1 MLAMSERQALYRK
14 HRPQT
19 FSDLVGQEHIS
30 RTLGNA
36 ITHGKI
42 AHAYLFT
49 GPRGTGKTSSA
60 RILAKAL
67 NCEKGPTPNPCVVR
81 KDDPASLE
89 AACPAC
95 KGITDG
101 SFVDVI
107 EIDAASN
114 NGVDDARDLRE
125 KVRFAPVAGRYKVY
139 IIDEV
144 HMLSNAA
151 FNALLKTIEEPPPN
165 LVFILATTD
174 IHKVLPTVISRCQR
188 FDFQRIPF
196 PAMVSHLERIA
207 AEEQVSVAHAGI
219 EALAK
224 RADGGLRDA
233 LSLLDQVIS
242 TGSATISAEDVF
254 NSLGLMSAD
263 AVLGLG
269 KALADRQPAEA
280 IALIQALLAKGYD
293 HYAVLREWME
303 LYRHLMLLQMAGDR
317 ASALDVPSW
326 LLDGLKP
333 LTERFSASEILYS
346 LEVLRETEALLKGSH
361 QMTIWLEAAAVRL
374 ASRDEIPSVKA
385 LSERVTELEER
396 LAALSQGGMR
406 PVTRD
411 AAPMRQ
417 APPRPEPVAPPAA
430 APAPHATPSAPV
442 APPASA
448 PQGMPQASRDHAENR
463 PVAPAPTPAAS
474 ATAASPVTMGGGAD
488 VLGKVIDAVNRVH
501 RSTGSLLSQHGVF
514 ARFEAE
520 TVTIGIKPTVKMF
533 FEKQDRRAY
542 IDKAI
547 KATFGAEARVQLT
560 FDQSASAVPA
570 KQAEAPS
577 SEPVAPP
584 APVAPAATSPT
595 PAIAPQVSPE
605 PPQAASSPT
614 VQSPAVQ
621 PPTAS
626 VPHEAERAVP
636 LAPPVPE
643 PAISEPP
650 AEVVGNDDA
659 PPLDFDLPDR
669 EAPPEE
675 DWGMPTTD
683 STEDYS
689 LGVPLT
695 PVMTE
700 RPAPTSASD
709 DVVGKAAE
717 IFSGRVI
724 DPLE

>member
-81 KDDPASLE
+81 KDDPASLA

-165 LVFILATTD
+165 LVFVLATTD

-196 PAMVSHLERIA
+196 PAMVDHLERIA
-207 AEEQVSVAHAGI
+207 LEERVSVARAGI

-242 TGSATISAEDVF
+242 TGSETISAEDVF
-254 NSLGLMSAD
+254 NALGLMSAE
-263 AVLGLG
+263 AVIGLG
-269 KALADRQPAEA
+269 NALAERQPAEA
-280 IALIQALLAKGYD
+280 IALIQALLARGYD
-293 HYAVLREWME
+293 HHAVLREWME

-317 ASALDVPSW
+317 AAALDVPSW

-333 LTERFSASEILYS
+333 LTARFSPSEILYS
-346 LEVLRETEALLKGSH
+346 LEVLRETESLLKGSH

-374 ASRDEIPSVKA
+374 ASRDDIPSVKA
-385 LSERVTELEER
+385 LSERVAELEER
-396 LAALSQGGMR
+396 LAALSQGGVRLPAREAAAVR
-406 PVTRD
+406 PAPVRPEPRPEAIAPAAAVAPPASMAPASPAPVSPAPVSPAPVVRD
-411 AAPMRQ
+411 AAPMT
-417 APPRPEPVAPPAA
+417 
-430 APAPHATPSAPV
+430 APAPAAPV
-442 APPASA
+442 
-448 PQGMPQASRDHAENR
+448 
-463 PVAPAPTPAAS
+463 
-474 ATAASPVTMGGGAD
+474 TAGGAD

-514 ARFEAE
+514 ARFESE
-520 TVTIGIKPTVKMF
+520 TVTVSIKPTVKMF

-542 IDKAI
+542 IEKAI
-547 KATFGAEARVQLT
+547 KATFGANARMHLT
-560 FDQSASAVPA
+560 FDAAPASA
-570 KQAEAPS
+570 
-577 SEPVAPP
+577 
-584 APVAPAATSPT
+584 AAPT
-595 PAIAPQVSPE
+595 PAAPAPQVPAPQVAAPQE
-605 PPQAASSPT
+605 PAPQEPVEIAPPPAAQPVSHD
-614 VQSPAVQ
+614 PAI
-621 PPTAS
+621 PSAELS
-626 VPHEAERAVP
+626 VPHASA
-636 LAPPVPE
+636 
-643 PAISEPP
+643 SE
-650 AEVVGNDDA
+650 
-659 PPLDFDLPDR
+659 FDVPDR

-675 DWGMPTTD
+675 DWPETTSS
-683 STEDYS
+683 STEDLG
-689 LGVPLT
+689 LGVPLSA
-695 PVMTE
+695 PVLD
-700 RPAPTSASD
+700 RPAGRPASD

-724 DPLE
+724 DPID

>member
-14 HRPQT
+14 YRPQT

-165 LVFILATTD
+165 LVFVLATTD
-174 IHKVLPTVISRCQR
+174 VHKVLPTVISRCQR

-196 PAMVSHLERIA
+196 PAMVSHLEQVA
-207 AEEQVSVAHAGI
+207 AKEQVTIARAGL

-242 TGSATISAEDVF
+242 TGSDPISAEDVF

-263 AVLGLG
+263 ALIGLG

-280 IALIQALLAKGYD
+280 IALIQALLARGYD
-293 HYAVLREWME
+293 HYAVLREWLE
-303 LYRHLMLLQMAGDR
+303 LFRHLMLLQMAGER
-317 ASALDVPSW
+317 AADLDVPSW
-326 LLDGLKP
+326 LMEGLKP
-333 LTERFSASEILYS
+333 LTARFSPSEILYAM
-346 LEVLRETEALLKGSH
+346 EVLRETESLLKGSH

-374 ASRDEIPSVKA
+374 ANRDEIPSVKA
-385 LSERVTELEER
+385 LAERVSSLEER
-396 LAALSQGGMR
+396 LASLAQGGLR
-406 PVTRD
+406 PS
-411 AAPMRQ
+411 A
-417 APPRPEPVAPPAA
+417 APPRPGTVPATQVPAPVPQPSAA
-430 APAPHATPSAPV
+430 APASTPV
-442 APPASA
+442 AVS
-448 PQGMPQASRDHAENR
+448 
-463 PVAPAPTPAAS
+463 PAAS
-474 ATAASPVTMGGGAD
+474 RPAGDPLPSPSAAGAMRGGAD
-488 VLGKVIDAVNRVH
+488 VLAKVIDGVNRVH
-501 RSTGSLLSQHGVF
+501 RSTGSLLSQHGLF

-520 TVTIGIKPTVKMF
+520 TVTLGIKPTVKMF

-547 KATFGAEARVQLT
+547 KATFGANVRVQLT
-560 FDQSASAVPA
+560 FDGVIPTAASPSA
-570 KQAEAPS
+570 APS
-577 SEPVAPP
+577 AAPQSTVQPP
-584 APVAPAATSPT
+584 AAAPLAA
-595 PAIAPQVSPE
+595 APSPE
-605 PPQAASSPT
+605 PHA
-614 VQSPAVQ
+614 PAVDPRPQ
-621 PPTAS
+621 TLDVLPSEPSLPST
-626 VPHEAERAVP
+626 
-636 LAPPVPE
+636 PPVPVD
-643 PAISEPP
+643 A
-650 AEVVGNDDA
+650 DD
-659 PPLDFDLPDR
+659 FGVPDR
-669 EAPPEE
+669 EPPPEE
-675 DWGMPTTD
+675 AWNEPTSE
-683 STEDYS
+683 STEELG
-689 LGVPLT
+689 LGVPLST
-695 PVMTE
+695 LPDTTAAL
-700 RPAPTSASD
+700 PAAPD
-709 DVVGKAAE
+709 ELVGKATE

-724 DPLE
+724 EPID

>member
-81 KDDPASLE
+81 KDDPASLA

-95 KGITDG
+95 KGITEG

-165 LVFILATTD
+165 LVFVLATTD
-174 IHKVLPTVISRCQR
+174 VHKVLPTVISRCQR

-196 PAMVSHLERIA
+196 PAMVNHLEQIA
-207 AEEQVSVAHAGI
+207 GEEQVSVARAGL

-242 TGSATISAEDVF
+242 TGSETISAEDVF
-254 NSLGLMSAD
+254 NALGLMSAE
-263 AVLGLG
+263 AVIGLG
-269 KALADRQPAEA
+269 TALAERQPAEA
-280 IALIQALLAKGYD
+280 IALIQALLARGYD

-317 ASALDVPSW
+317 AAALDVPSW

-333 LTERFSASEILYS
+333 LTQRFSASEILYS

-374 ASRDEIPSVKA
+374 ASRDDIPSVKA
-385 LSERVTELEER
+385 LSERVAELEER
-396 LAALSQGGMR
+396 IASLSQGGLR
-406 PVTRD
+406 PVARE
-411 AAPMRQ
+411 AAPVRP
-417 APPRPEPVAPPAA
+417 APAAPRPEPRPEPS
-430 APAPHATPSAPV
+430 APAPAPPTAVAAATPLVPAPAVRESSAVSADTRQVAPAAPV
-442 APPASA
+442 A
-448 PQGMPQASRDHAENR
+448 M
-463 PVAPAPTPAAS
+463 
-474 ATAASPVTMGGGAD
+474 GGAD

-514 ARFEAE
+514 ARFESE
-520 TVTIGIKPTVKMF
+520 TVSIGIKPTVKMF

-542 IDKAI
+542 IEKAI
-547 KATFGAEARVQLT
+547 KATFGASARMQLT
-560 FDQSASAVPA
+560 FDVTAPAAPAAPVTVPA
-570 KQAEAPS
+570 
-577 SEPVAPP
+577 
-584 APVAPAATSPT
+584 APVATSSTPPLAPMSVAPSAPATPAPEPEAPAAK
-595 PAIAPQVSPE
+595 PASNAPMAPS
-605 PPQAASSPT
+605 
-614 VQSPAVQ
+614 
-621 PPTAS
+621 
-626 VPHEAERAVP
+626 AERSVP
-636 LAPPVPE
+636 LAAPPLPPTPEPVPE
-643 PAISEPP
+643 PLGMVP
-650 AEVVGNDDA
+650 AETA
-659 PPLDFDLPDR
+659 PGTGMTDPFAIPDR

-675 DWGMPTTD
+675 EWPEPTTE
-683 STEDYS
+683 STEDLG
-689 LGVPLT
+689 LGVPLSA
-695 PVMTE
+695 PGME
-700 RPAPTSASD
+700 RPPVRPASD
-709 DVVGKAAE
+709 DVIGKTAE

-724 DPLE
+724 DPID

>member
-81 KDDPASLE
+81 KEDPASLA

-165 LVFILATTD
+165 LVFVLATTD
-174 IHKVLPTVISRCQR
+174 VHKVLPTVISRCQR

-196 PAMVSHLERIA
+196 PAMVDHLERIA
-207 AEEQVSVAHAGI
+207 GQEQVSVARAGI

-224 RADGGLRDA
+224 RADGGLRDG

-242 TGSATISAEDVF
+242 TGSGTISAEDVF
-254 NSLGLMSAD
+254 NALGLMSAE

-269 KALADRQPAEA
+269 KALADKQPAEA
-280 IALIQALLAKGYD
+280 IALIQALLAQGYD

-317 ASALDVPSW
+317 AAALDVPSW
-326 LLDGLKP
+326 LMDGLKP

-374 ASRDEIPSVKA
+374 ASRDDIPSIKA

-396 LAALSQGGMR
+396 LASLGQGGMR
-406 PVTRD
+406 PVAR
-411 AAPMRQ
+411 
-417 APPRPEPVAPPAA
+417 EA
-430 APAPHATPSAPV
+430 APARPAPAPARPAEPAIAPPPAQAGPVREPAHPPADARPPVPAAAPV
-442 APPASA
+442 APPVSA
-448 PQGMPQASRDHAENR
+448 PVS
-463 PVAPAPTPAAS
+463 
-474 ATAASPVTMGGGAD
+474 SPSLGGAD
-488 VLGKVIDAVNRVH
+488 VLGKVIDGVNRVH
-501 RSTGSLLSQHGVF
+501 RSTGSLLGQHGVF
-514 ARFEAE
+514 ARFESE
-520 TVTIGIKPTVKMF
+520 TVTLGIKPTVKMF

-542 IDKAI
+542 IEKAI
-547 KATFGAEARVQLT
+547 KATFGANARVQLT
-560 FDQSASAVPA
+560 FENGPPASTGVASTPASA
-570 KQAEAPS
+570 
-577 SEPVAPP
+577 P
-584 APVAPAATSPT
+584 APAPMADPT
-595 PAIAPQVSPE
+595 PAPPMPPAAAAPLAVTPPE
-605 PPQAASSPT
+605 PQ
-614 VQSPAVQ
+614 PA
-621 PPTAS
+621 PSAPLPAMEPSAERS
-626 VPHEAERAVP
+626 VPHA
-636 LAPPVPE
+636 AP
-643 PAISEPP
+643 ALEPP
-650 AEVVGNDDA
+650 AEA
-659 PPLDFDLPDR
+659 PQAALTADFEVPDR
-669 EAPPEE
+669 EPPSDE
-675 DWGMPTTD
+675 DWSEPTTD
-683 STEDYS
+683 STEDLS
-689 LGVPLT
+689 LGVPLAPT
-695 PVMTE
+695 VMD
-700 RPAPTSASD
+700 RPAPPPASD

-724 DPLE
+724 DPIE

>member
-81 KDDPASLE
+81 RDDPASLAE
-89 AACPAC
+89 ACSAC

-165 LVFILATTD
+165 LVFVLATTD

-196 PAMVSHLERIA
+196 PAMVDHLTRIA
-207 AEEQVSVAHAGI
+207 SEEAVSVERAGL
-219 EALAK
+219 EAIAK

-242 TGSATISAEDVF
+242 AGSASISASDVF

-263 AVLGLG
+263 ALIGLG
-269 KALADRQPAEA
+269 NALADGQPAEA
-280 IALIQALLAKGYD
+280 ISLIQALLARGYD

-303 LYRHLMLLQMAGDR
+303 LYRHLMLMQMAGDR
-317 ASALDVPSW
+317 ASSLDVPSW
-326 LLDGLKP
+326 LMDGLKP
-333 LTERFSASEILYS
+333 LTERFSSSEILFS

-374 ASRDEIPSVKA
+374 SSREAIPSIKA
-385 LSERVTELEER
+385 LAERVNELEER
-396 LAALSQGGMR
+396 LASLSQGGVR
-406 PVTRD
+406 PVARE
-411 AAPMRQ
+411 A
-417 APPRPEPVAPPAA
+417 APPRPTPARPAPAA
-430 APAPHATPSAPV
+430 PVSAP
-442 APPASA
+442 
-448 PQGMPQASRDHAENR
+448 
-463 PVAPAPTPAAS
+463 APAPTPVATSPTAPEPPAPPAPTLEAPPAS
-474 ATAASPVTMGGGAD
+474 SRLATGGTD
-488 VLGKVIDAVNRVH
+488 VLSKVIDGVNRLH
-501 RSTGSLLSQHGVF
+501 RSTGSLLSQHALF

-533 FEKQDRRAY
+533 FEKQDRRAT

-547 KATFGAEARVQLT
+547 KATFGAEARAVLT
-560 FDQSASAVPA
+560 FDA
-570 KQAEAPS
+570 
-577 SEPVAPP
+577 APP
-584 APVAPAATSPT
+584 SAPAATPAAMPT
-595 PAIAPQVSPE
+595 NPAPSH
-605 PPQAASSPT
+605 PPAGLAT
-614 VQSPAVQ
+614 
-621 PPTAS
+621 
-626 VPHEAERAVP
+626 AERAVP
-636 LAPPVPE
+636 SAPVIAPAPTPAASPPTAAAPE
-643 PAISEPP
+643 SSALSE
-650 AEVVGNDDA
+650 
-659 PPLDFDLPDR
+659 
-669 EAPPEE
+669 PPEE
-675 DWGMPTTD
+675 DPWAIDLPPID
-683 STEDYS
+683 LEPPAPEVWPESSTESTGD
-689 LGVPLT
+689 LPVDVPLASAILDRQ
-695 PVMTE
+695 PL
-700 RPAPTSASD
+700 PAASD
-709 DVVGKAAE
+709 DVIGKAAE

-724 DPLE
+724 EPIE

>member
-19 FSDLVGQEHIS
+19 FSDLVGQDHIS

-36 ITHGKI
+36 ITHAKI

-81 KDDPASLE
+81 RDDPASLE

-165 LVFILATTD
+165 LVFVLATTD

-196 PAMVSHLERIA
+196 PAMVAHLERIA
-207 AEEQVSVAHAGI
+207 AEEAVGVERAGL
-219 EALAK
+219 EAIAK

-242 TGSATISAEDVF
+242 TGAAAISAADVF
-254 NSLGLMSAD
+254 DSLGLMSAE

-269 KALADRQPAEA
+269 RALADRQPAEA
-280 IALIQALLAKGYD
+280 IALIQALLARGYD
-293 HYAVLREWME
+293 HHAVLREWME
-303 LYRHLMLLQMAGDR
+303 LYRHLMLLQLAGER
-317 ASALDVPSW
+317 AAALDVPSW
-326 LLDGLKP
+326 LMDGLQP
-333 LTERFSASEILYS
+333 LVTCFTPSEILYS
-346 LEVLRETEALLKGSH
+346 LEVLRETEGLLKGSH

-374 ASRDEIPSVKA
+374 AGRDEIPSIKA
-385 LSERVTELEER
+385 LAERVTELEER
-396 LAALSQGGMR
+396 LAAGIKPAPVVREALPPRTPPVAAAPITPPPSAPAPSTSIPPAPIA
-406 PVTRD
+406 PVTRPVPAQP
-411 AAPMRQ
+411 AAP
-417 APPRPEPVAPPAA
+417 
-430 APAPHATPSAPV
+430 S
-442 APPASA
+442 
-448 PQGMPQASRDHAENR
+448 
-463 PVAPAPTPAAS
+463 
-474 ATAASPVTMGGGAD
+474 GAD
-488 VLGKVIDAVNRVH
+488 VLGKVIDGVNRVH

-520 TVTIGIKPTVKMF
+520 TVTIGIKPNFKMF

-547 KATFGAEARVQLT
+547 KATFGAQARTVLT
-560 FDQSASAVPA
+560 FDGA
-570 KQAEAPS
+570 
-577 SEPVAPP
+577 APP
-584 APVAPAATSPT
+584 PAAPTASPT
-595 PAIAPQVSPE
+595 PALPATERTVPSSAELPASEPVPPAPE
-605 PPQAASSPT
+605 PEVPEVAALAEVLPE
-614 VQSPAVQ
+614 AFEAL
-621 PPTAS
+621 PPDVDEPWREPPSESTDDL
-626 VPHEAERAVP
+626 PLDVP
-636 LAPPVPE
+636 LSDRIADRL
-643 PAISEPP
+643 PP
-650 AEVVGNDDA
+650 AA
-659 PPLDFDLPDR
+659 
-669 EAPPEE
+669 
-675 DWGMPTTD
+675 T
-683 STEDYS
+683 
-689 LGVPLT
+689 
-695 PVMTE
+695 
-700 RPAPTSASD
+700 D
-709 DVVGKAAE
+709 DVIGRTAE

-724 DPLE
+724 DPIA

>member
-1 MLAMSERQALYRK
+1 MSERQALYRK

-42 AHAYLFT
+42 AHAFLFT

-81 KDDPASLE
+81 RDDPASLA

-174 IHKVLPTVISRCQR
+174 VHKVLPTVISRCQR

-196 PAMVSHLERIA
+196 PSMVDHLERIA
-207 AEEQVSVAHAGI
+207 AEERVSVARAGI

-242 TGSATISAEDVF
+242 TGSETISAEDVF
-254 NSLGLMSAD
+254 NALGLMSAE
-263 AVLGLG
+263 AVIGLG
-269 KALADRQPAEA
+269 QALADRQPAEA
-280 IALIQALLAKGYD
+280 IALIQALLARGYD
-293 HYAVLREWME
+293 HHAVLREWME

-317 ASALDVPSW
+317 AAALDVPSW

-333 LTERFSASEILYS
+333 LTDRFSAGDILYS

-361 QMTIWLEAAAVRL
+361 QMTIWLEAAAIRL
-374 ASRDEIPSVKA
+374 ASRDEIPSIKA
-385 LSERVTELEER
+385 LAERVSDLEER
-396 LAALSQGGMR
+396 LAALSQGGVR
-406 PVTRD
+406 PVARD
-411 AAPMRQ
+411 VAPARP
-417 APPRPEPVAPPAA
+417 APPPVS
-430 APAPHATPSAPV
+430 APAPS
-442 APPASA
+442 
-448 PQGMPQASRDHAENR
+448 
-463 PVAPAPTPAAS
+463 APAPSRPASPAPTEPPHDAPRPAPAREPEARPAAMPV
-474 ATAASPVTMGGGAD
+474 AAAGGAD
-488 VLGKVIDAVNRVH
+488 VLGKVIDGVNRVH

-514 ARFEAE
+514 ARFESE

-542 IDKAI
+542 IEKAI
-547 KATFGAEARVQLT
+547 KATFGANARFQLT
-560 FDQSASAVPA
+560 FEVTSAPVAAAPASAAPPSAPQPPSPPPAPAAERSVPHA
-570 KQAEAPS
+570 AP
-577 SEPVAPP
+577 APAVPTAP
-584 APVAPAATSPT
+584 APVANAPAEARVPEVTE
-595 PAIAPQVSPE
+595 PAPMHVE
-605 PPQAASSPT
+605 PPMDAPMDFEPPDREPPPDEGWGESST
-614 VQSPAVQ
+614 ES
-621 PPTAS
+621 T
-626 VPHEAERAVP
+626 EDLGLGVP
-636 LAPPVPE
+636 LAPLMDR
-643 PAISEPP
+643 PP
-650 AEVVGNDDA
+650 
-659 PPLDFDLPDR
+659 PPP
-669 EAPPEE
+669 
-675 DWGMPTTD
+675 
-683 STEDYS
+683 
-689 LGVPLT
+689 
-695 PVMTE
+695 
-700 RPAPTSASD
+700 ASD

-717 IFSGRVI
+717 IFSGRII
-724 DPLE
+724 DPLD

>member
-19 FSDLVGQEHIS
+19 FSDLVGQDAIS

-67 NCEKGPTPNPCVVR
+67 NCEKGPTPSPCVVR

-89 AACPAC
+89 AACSAC
-95 KGITDG
+95 KGITEG

-174 IHKVLPTVISRCQR
+174 VHKVLPTVISRCQR

-207 AEEQVSVAHAGI
+207 AEERVTVARTGL

-233 LSLLDQVIS
+233 LSLLDQVLS
-242 TGSATISAEDVF
+242 PGADNISAEDVF
-254 NSLGLMSAD
+254 GALGLM
-263 AVLGLG
+263 
-269 KALADRQPAEA
+269 PAEA
-280 IALIQALLAKGYD
+280 ILGLGQALADSKPAEAIELLQSLLARGYD
-293 HYAVLREWME
+293 HHAVLREWME

-326 LLDGLKP
+326 MLDGLRP
-333 LTERFSASEILYS
+333 LAAAFSSTEVLYA
-346 LEVLRETEALLKGSH
+346 LEVLRDTENLLKGSH
-361 QMTIWLEAAAVRL
+361 QMTIWLETAAVRL
-374 ASRDEIPSVKA
+374 ANRDEIPSIKA
-385 LSERVTELEER
+385 LAERVAELEAR
-396 LAALSQGGMR
+396 IAGLAQGGARPVPMR
-406 PVTRD
+406 P
-411 AAPMRQ
+411 APESPARNV
-417 APPRPEPVAPPAA
+417 AAPPAA
-430 APAPHATPSAPV
+430 AASPSAPSAPAAAQPPAREPSPA
-442 APPASA
+442 APPS
-448 PQGMPQASRDHAENR
+448 
-463 PVAPAPTPAAS
+463 PAPIAVPPAAM
-474 ATAASPVTMGGGAD
+474 ASD
-488 VLGKVIDAVNRVH
+488 VLNKVIEGVNRVH
-501 RSTGSLLSQHGVF
+501 RSTGSLLSQHALF
-514 ARFEAE
+514 ARLASE

-533 FEKQDRRAY
+533 FEKQERRAY
-542 IDKAI
+542 IAKAI
-547 KATFGAEARVQLT
+547 KATFGADVGLQLT
-560 FDQSASAVPA
+560 FDANPPPPA
-570 KQAEAPS
+570 APK
-577 SEPVAPP
+577 PADPAPP
-584 APVAPAATSPT
+584 AAQPASAERSVPPAPLQ
-595 PAIAPQVSPE
+595 AP
-605 PPQAASSPT
+605 
-614 VQSPAVQ
+614 
-621 PPTAS
+621 PPTA
-626 VPHEAERAVP
+626 AA
-636 LAPPVPE
+636 PVPE
-643 PAISEPP
+643 APASESPAPPRPSESIAFEPPDREPPEDEDASEPP
-650 AEVVGNDDA
+650 LDA
-659 PPLDFDLPDR
+659 
-669 EAPPEE
+669 
-675 DWGMPTTD
+675 TTD
-683 STEDYS
+683 STEDLS

-695 PVMTE
+695 AAALE
-700 RPAPTSASD
+700 RAVLPAASD
-709 DVVGKAAE
+709 DVIGKTAE
-717 IFSGRVI
+717 IFSGRIV
-724 DPLE
+724 DPLD